1 VSEPTR
7 RGVRTTEDFWVS
19 LDLALPSSSE
29 PSWHAFATYD
39 LPRAVERFATEWET
53 LPALIP
59 GRPDYRLLVG
69 NGTVVAVYAIEA
81 QLARDDTVELV
92 NITVHTTGLPALD
105 EDPG

>member
-1 VSEPTR
+1 MSEPTR

-19 LDLALPSSSE
+19 LDLALPSGSE
-29 PSWHAFATYD
+29 PSWHAFAAYD

-59 GRPDYRLLVG
+59 GRPEYRLLIG

-81 QLARDDTVELV
+81 QLAPEGTVELV
-92 NITVHTTGLPALD
+92 SITVHTTGLPAVD